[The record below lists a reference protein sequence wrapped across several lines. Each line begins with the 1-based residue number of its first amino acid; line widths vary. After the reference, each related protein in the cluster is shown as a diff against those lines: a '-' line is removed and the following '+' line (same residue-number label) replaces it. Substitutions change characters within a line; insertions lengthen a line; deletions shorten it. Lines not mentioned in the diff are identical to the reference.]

1 LGRGSDDVQAIQN
14 DLNIELGYRYRSR
27 AVIPDDAGDQAGHQ
41 NPRESKGKPGTRA
54 PHIWLEQD
62 GKQISTL
69 DLFGKNFALLAGP
82 QGTRWSES
90 GAEAATGLGIDLD
103 IYEIDA
109 RGPKDPGGSFAEA
122 YGIAPS
128 GAVLVR
134 PDDFVGWRSKDA
146 ENASPG
152 TLGRGVGF
160 SAVLEAALISL
171 ALCK

>member
-1 LGRGSDDVQAIQN
+1 
-14 DLNIELGYRYRSR
+14 
-27 AVIPDDAGDQAGHQ
+27 VIPDDAGDQAGHQ

-103 IYEIDA
+103 IHEIDA
-109 RGPKDPGGSFAEA
+109 RGPKVPGGSFAEA
-122 YGIAPS
+122 YWDRALRCGS
-128 GAVLVR
+128 
-134 PDDFVGWRSKDA
+134 RS
-146 ENASPG
+146 P
-152 TLGRGVGF
+152 
-160 SAVLEAALISL
+160 
-171 ALCK
+171 